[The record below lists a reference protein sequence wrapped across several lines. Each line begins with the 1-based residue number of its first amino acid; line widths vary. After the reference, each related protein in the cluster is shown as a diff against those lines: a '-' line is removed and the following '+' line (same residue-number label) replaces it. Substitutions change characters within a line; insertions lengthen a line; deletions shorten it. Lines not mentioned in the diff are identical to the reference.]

1 MRQKFNKVIRN
12 IQDKLKCSRT
22 DAMKDIVKNY
32 DISYAT
38 ILAMA
43 KYGRSPKQ
51 KRLWLVIEKI
61 CNDYEV

>member
-1 MRQKFNKVIRN
+1 MRQKINKIIRK

-51 KRLWLVIEKI
+51 RRLWEVIEQI
-61 CNDYEV
+61 VNDYGV